1 MNILFTGRKAHLTD
15 DLKGFVEQK
24 LAKLERIL
32 HEDPDAHVILSLEK
46 HRHLAEII
54 VKARIG
60 SMTAKANGGDF
71 LTSAGLAAD
80 RVLAQARRLHEK
92 IASSRKRGAR
102 RSSSRRGPGRMLA
115 GPDGSGSGE
124 DNARRIVAM
133 NRVPLK
139 PMSID
144 EAIQEMETT
153 RGSFLLFRNAS
164 SQQVS
169 VVFRRDDGRFGL
181 IEPEA

>member
-15 DLKGFVEQK
+15 DLREFVQQR
-24 LAKLERIL
+24 LGKLERIL
-32 HEDPDAHVILSLEK
+32 HEDPDAHVILTLEK

-60 SMTAKANGGDF
+60 TMTAKANGSDF
-71 LTSAGLAAD
+71 MTSAGQAAD
-80 RVLAQARRLHEK
+80 RLLAQARRLHEK
-92 IASSRKRGAR
+92 ITSSRKRTAR
-102 RSSSRRGPGRMLA
+102 RSSPRGGSGRLLA
-115 GPDGSGSGE
+115 GPDGVGGG
-124 DNARRIVAM
+124 DGGDRRIVAM
-133 NRVPLK
+133 SRVPLK
-139 PMSID
+139 PMSVD

-169 VVFRRDDGRFGL
+169 VVFRRDDGRLGL